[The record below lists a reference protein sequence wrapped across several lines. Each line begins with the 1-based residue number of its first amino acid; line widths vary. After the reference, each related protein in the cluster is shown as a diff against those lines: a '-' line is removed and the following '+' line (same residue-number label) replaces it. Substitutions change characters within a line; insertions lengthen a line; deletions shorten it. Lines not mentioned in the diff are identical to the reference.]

1 MKIVYN
7 KNDNASGQPANEKET
22 RFSRLIGLLDS
33 KDRNLDPGKR
43 KRKWMYILAGLF
55 FLYLASFLVP
65 APELSHKSLEP
76 VHAATSKEAVSS
88 GNPDSQKSLTFE
100 MPVDS
105 FENILK
111 NQLHEKLPEKK

>member
-7 KNDNASGQPANEKET
+7 KNDNTHGQPANDKET
-22 RFSRLIGLLDS
+22 RFSRLIGRLDS

-65 APELSHKSLEP
+65 TPELSHQSLEP
-76 VHAATSKEAVSS
+76 VNPAASKDDVSS
-88 GNPDSQKSLTFE
+88 GNPDSRKSLTFE

-105 FENILK
+105 FETLLK
-111 NQLHEKLPEKK
+111 KQINEKLPEKK